1 MDSLQYQ
8 FDITRGIKRGSNDP
22 LISTFAFTGDKTE
35 TLIRE
40 ALQNVTGAR
49 DNDKPARVE
58 IELGFMSP
66 DIVPDHTQLAH
77 LLELSAE
84 SLRDN
89 GANRP
94 AEAYS
99 AASHRLLGGN
109 SIPILRISDF
119 ETTGL
124 TQDRWEKLI
133 DWIGLNTG
141 NANEPGA
148 YGLGR
153 GAFFSASRSRTVFY
167 SSKSNNDYR
176 FAGKC
181 YFPSFKSDGTWKSGD
196 GTFGEENQ
204 KPATDINRI
213 PEYFRRTEQGT
224 SIWVVDHALGWD
236 PHKKIAESVLNWF
249 WPAIKWGIL
258 EVKIGTQTFTADNLR
273 ESMLRYFSIE
283 DRYPNPLPFLDAYEN
298 PNNEQPYEEENEL
311 LGAIQYFGLTSTEL
325 PYPSRTAYVR
335 DAGMVVCYSNR
346 RSLPVK
352 FAGVFTCRNESGSTI
367 LRNLENPKHTEWNPS
382 LWVDENGDVVQLG
395 KDAISAIG
403 AFVDSSVLDL
413 TRLAVGTRTELVG
426 LTGQDNSGLA
436 AQESNGNSENSILPT
451 EEETGIEIS
460 AETTDVSAGSH
471 SITPTRVPR
480 RIIVTPTIIIDPPPT
495 VVDPLPTNV
504 DGTVKPPPT
513 PVDSYKNINTVST
526 RCYILNNKGKSTYR
540 LVIKTDKKYAGVM
553 VRIEL
558 VARSDEGSAYGLEII
573 SCIPE
578 IGDCELINNKIFTNL
593 DSNGNCNFTVKL
605 NSSFEVAPIIGVTIK
620 I

>member
-49 DNDKPARVE
+49 INNKPAKVE
-58 IELGFMSP
+58 IELSFISP
-66 DIVPDHTQLAH
+66 DMLPGHAQLAH
-77 LLELSAE
+77 LLESSAE

-89 GANRP
+89 GAARP
-94 AEAYS
+94 AEAFS
-99 AASHRLLGGN
+99 AASHRLLGN
-109 SIPILRISDF
+109 KSIPMLKISDF

-124 TQDRWEKLI
+124 TKDRWEKLI

-167 SSKSNNDYR
+167 SSRSDNEYR

-181 YFPSFKSDGTWKSGD
+181 YFPSFKSDGAWKSGD
-196 GTFGEENQ
+196 GTYGEENQ
-204 KPATDINRI
+204 RPVTDINRI

-236 PHKKIAESVLNWF
+236 PRKEIAESVLNWF

-258 EVKIGTQTFTADNLR
+258 EVKVGSQTFTAANLR

-283 DRYPNPLPFLDAYEN
+283 DKYPNPLHFLDAYEN
-298 PNNEQPYEEENEL
+298 PNNGRPYEEENEI
-311 LGAIQYFGLTSTEL
+311 LGSIQFFGLTSTEF

-335 DAGMVVCYSNR
+335 DAGMVVYYSNR

-352 FAGVFTCRNESGSTI
+352 FAGVFTCRNEKGSTI
-367 LRNLENPKHTEWNPS
+367 LRNLENPKHTKWDPNI
-382 LWVDENGDVVQLG
+382 WVDANDDIVQTG
-395 KDAISAIG
+395 KDVIRAIG
-403 AFVDSSVLDL
+403 YFIESSILDL
-413 TRLAVGTRTELVG
+413 TKLAVGTRTELVG
-426 LTGQDNSGLA
+426 IVGQDNSVLA
-436 AQESNGNSENSILPT
+436 SQERNGNAENSILPT

-460 AETTDVSAGSH
+460 AEATDISAEAH

-480 RIIVTPTIIIDPPPT
+480 RIVIVPPIIIDPPPP
-495 VVDPLPTNV
+495 VVYPPIPP
-504 DGTVKPPPT
+504 VKPPVPF
-513 PVDSYKNINTVST
+513 VDPYKNLNNVSA
-526 RCYILNNKGKSTYR
+526 RCFILNNKGKSTYR
-540 LVIKTDKKYAGVM
+540 LVIKTDKQYAGDM
-553 VRIEL
+553 ARIDL
-558 VARSDEGSAYGLEII
+558 IARSDEGGTYSLDII
-573 SCIPE
+573 DCIPE
-578 IGDCELINNKIFTNL
+578 KGECKLDSNKIFVKL
-593 DSNGNCNFTVKL
+593 DLNGNCNLTVKL
-605 NSSFEVAPIIGVTIK
+605 NLTFEVAPIASIAVK